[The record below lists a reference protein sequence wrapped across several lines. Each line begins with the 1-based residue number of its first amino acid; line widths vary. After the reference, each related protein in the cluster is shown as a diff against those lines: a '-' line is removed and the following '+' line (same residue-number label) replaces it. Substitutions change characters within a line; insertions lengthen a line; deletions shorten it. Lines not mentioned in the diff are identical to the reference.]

1 MKKIQM
7 LDLGTQYLNIQTE
20 IDNAIKRV
28 IDSAQFIRGNEVES
42 FEKELAEYLGV
53 KNVIACGNGTD
64 ALQIALMSLDLDKGD
79 EVICPSFS
87 FISGAE
93 VTGLLGL
100 SPVFVDVD
108 YDSFLT
114 TKEHILKAIT
124 NKTKVIMPV
133 HLFGQGVEMEEII
146 KIAKQYNLYII
157 EDNAQALG
165 ADYSFS
171 NGEKKKLGT
180 IGNIGCTSFFPS
192 KNLGCY
198 GDGGAVF
205 TNDDNLAERIRL
217 IANHGMK
224 KKYSHERI
232 GVNSRLDSLQ
242 AAILREKL
250 KHLDEYI
257 FARQQAAKYYTDNL
271 SSCTG
276 IVLPKQVGY
285 CEHSYHQYTIKVLNN
300 QRDALKDYL
309 QQKDIPT
316 AIYYPQA
323 LHKQQAFA
331 TIQSNKQA
339 IEVSEQLCNQVLSLP
354 MHTELCI
361 EQLEYIVKSIKQF
374 FEEQ

>member
-180 IGNIGCTSFFPS
+180 IGSIGCTSFFPS

-276 IVLPKQVGY
+276 IVLPRQVWY

>member
-1 MKKIQM
+1 M

-180 IGNIGCTSFFPS
+180 IGSIGCTSFFPS

-276 IVLPKQVGY
+276 IVLPKQVWY

>member
-276 IVLPKQVGY
+276 IVLPRQVWY